1 MLLPNNQ
8 IRTSAWSRRYTH
20 EVLVTLRIYHD
31 VEAARQS
38 VLRRELFDD
47 VEVAPAL
54 QASLDRAYG
63 PGTTPTQV
71 VELIIASVR
80 TEGDAALRRYSR
92 EIDGVELGAIA
103 VDPAELTQAV
113 EALDPGLLAA
123 LRLAAERIER
133 FHARQT
139 RQSWVDWSE
148 QGALG
153 QIVVPLERVGIYVP
167 AGTAPLPSSLLMAA
181 IPARVAGVNEIVV
194 CAPPQRETGMID
206 PLILA
211 AASIAG
217 VKTVYQLGG
226 AQAIAAMAYGTESVQ
241 RVDKIVGPGN
251 IFVVL
256 AKRAVFGVVDI
267 EALPGP
273 TETLVIAD
281 ASADARLAAADLLAQ
296 AEHDTIASAIMLTT
310 SPELALEVQAEVGRQ
325 LEDLARADVAATALE
340 RRGGIVVVPTIEDA
354 LRLSNEYA
362 PEHLCLL
369 VDDPWRYVGLVRNA
383 GGIFLGERSFEVLGD
398 YVAGP
403 SHIMP
408 TGGTARYASPVN
420 VDDFRKVISLIGLN
434 EQGLSEIG
442 DAAALLADAEGL
454 GGHANAVRLRLG
466 AKD

>member
-1 MLLPNNQ
+1 
-8 IRTSAWSRRYTH
+8 
-20 EVLVTLRIYHD
+20 VTISIFHD

-38 VLRRELFDD
+38 VLRRALFED
-47 VEVAPAL
+47 VEVSPPL
-54 QASLDRAYG
+54 QASLDRMFGA
-63 PGTTPTQV
+63 GTTPAQAV
-71 VELIIASVR
+71 DRIIADVR
-80 TEGDAALRRYSR
+80 AEGDEALRRFSR
-92 EIDGVELGAIA
+92 DIEGVEIAAVA
-103 VDPAELTQAV
+103 VDQAELARAV
-113 EALDPGLLAA
+113 EELDPALAGA

-133 FHARQT
+133 FHARQA
-139 RQSWVDWSE
+139 RQSWVDWSD

-153 QIVVPLERVGIYVP
+153 QIVVPLERVGVYVP

-181 IPARVAGVNEIVV
+181 IPARVAGVSEVVV
-194 CAPPQRETGMID
+194 CTPPQRETGKVD

-217 VKTVYQLGG
+217 VDTVYQLGG
-226 AQAIAAMAYGTESVQ
+226 AQAIAAMAFGTDSVR

-256 AKRAVFGVVDI
+256 AKRAVYGVVDI

-310 SPELALEVQAEVGRQ
+310 SADLAVAVQAEVGRQ
-325 LEDLARADVAATALE
+325 LEELGRADIAAIALE
-340 RRGGIVVVPTIEDA
+340 RRGGIVVVPSIEDA
-354 LRLSNEYA
+354 IRLSNEYA

-408 TGGTARYASPVN
+408 TGGTARFASPLN
-420 VDDFRKVISLIGLN
+420 VDHFRKVISLIGLN
-434 EQGLSEIG
+434 DKGLSEIA
-442 DAAALLADAEGL
+442 DAAARLADAEGL
-454 GGHANAVRLRLG
+454 TAHANAVRLRTG
-466 AKD
+466 G